1 MNIIEGE
8 IVKICGVEE
17 WSRKLNKQ
25 LRKFETEL
33 EKGDA

>member
-17 WSRKLNKQ
+17 QSRKLNKQ
-25 LRKFETEL
+25 LRKFETES